1 MTRNT
6 KYDPEKANEPLP
18 ATLCSLM
25 KAFGTKSVTLA
36 NYLGV
41 SGTAIANY
49 RNGIDKPDWK
59 TIVKIADFFHVTTDF
74 LLGRQQAPFFES
86 PDMEDIG
93 FSEQAA
99 FVLKSLATNRALE
112 NDPEGF
118 FHKIFNEF
126 NSFIASPQ
134 FYILFSLLYTAKEAA
149 ASSSSRLEELLQDNG
164 TPEEAE
170 NEYHRF
176 KSVYATEEVKSGY
189 MYARYQIDR
198 QVKELLDDYLGD
210 KGICTKFKQLEQ
222 KMVHQQKEQKARK
235 KANRNK
241 KEDVPNGEHSQN

>member
-59 TIVKIADFFHVTTDF
+59 TIVKIADYFHVTTDF

-86 PDMEDIG
+86 PDLEDIG

-112 NDPEGF
+112 KDPDGF
-118 FHKIFNEF
+118 FHKIFNEL
-126 NSFIASPQ
+126 NSFVANPQ
-134 FYILFSLLYTAKEAA
+134 FYNLFSLLYTARDAAA
-149 ASSSSRLEELLQDNG
+149 ASRSRLEKLLQDKRS
-164 TPEEAE
+164 PKEAE
-170 NEYHRF
+170 TEYQRY
-176 KSVYATEEVKSGY
+176 KSLFATVEVKSGY

-198 QVKELLDDYLGD
+198 QVGELLDDYLGD
-210 KGICTKFKQLEQ
+210 KEVCTKFKQLEQ
-222 KMVHQQKEQKARK
+222 KMVHQQKGQKARK
-235 KANRNK
+235 KANRSE
-241 KEDVPNGEHSQN
+241 KENAHDGEHSQN